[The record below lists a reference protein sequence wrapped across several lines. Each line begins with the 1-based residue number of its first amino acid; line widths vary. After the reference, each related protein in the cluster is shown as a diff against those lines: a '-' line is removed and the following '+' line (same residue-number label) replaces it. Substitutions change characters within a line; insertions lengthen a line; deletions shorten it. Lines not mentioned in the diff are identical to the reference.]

1 MKKFSILSFVALF
14 LIPSLSLFAQTPSIK
29 PCGTYNAMEK
39 RFEKD
44 PQAKSNFDAVQL
56 QLKSR
61 LENFRSSAAK
71 TAAFQYTI
79 PVVFHVLHTGGS
91 ENISDAACQ
100 AALAQVNADYAR
112 TGPDANTVAA
122 PFQSLYI
129 NSDIKFMLAT
139 KDPNGNCTSGI
150 THRYDT
156 RTEWSSTNTSYSGI
170 TWDPTKYLNIIVT
183 KIIDNGQLIGYT
195 WLPGTWPAGADADCI
210 VYDNGFLGGLNARS
224 LSHEIGHWLNLPHT
238 FGNTNDPGQV
248 CGDDG
253 IGDTP
258 ATMGTYA
265 CPSSLTG
272 NTCDVSGI
280 DNVENF
286 MNYSSCPK
294 NFTTD
299 QTNVMR
305 ATLAANVSSRDN
317 LWSPANLTATGVN
330 GTANCAPICEFL
342 STNNNYT
349 VCSGTSLTMKDFSYN
364 GVITSYSWSASNATI
379 VNPTAAI
386 TGVSF
391 PNSGTSII
399 TLSVSNG
406 QGSSVKSRTVTV
418 LNGATGV
425 PNNYGESFEV
435 DGLPA
440 GWSVTNPNNGTVT
453 WEQTSLA
460 ASMGSKSY
468 YMNAIAAVANQY
480 DYLNMPVIDVLNNP
494 NNVFNFKYAFARYSS
509 TNNDMLKIQASVNC
523 GGTWQ
528 DIVVLSAATM
538 ASGSGGID
546 PIPYIPQAG
555 HWKLYDVTSHPNWIN
570 LAPYA
575 SVMIRFAFVEDLGGV
590 GFGNRLYLDEI
601 NFGDPNGI
609 KEQSSS
615 TQLSV
620 YPNPS
625 KGDLKLKL
633 KLDDD
638 SEVSYKVYDVIGK
651 LIYQSSSKNL
661 SPGIHEISVTELN
674 GIAKGVYQIRMKV
687 NGSVI
692 VKKVI
697 ID

>member
-1 MKKFSILSFVALF
+1 MKKVNVLSLSALF
-14 LIPSLSLFAQTPSIK
+14 LLLNSSLFAQTTAIK

-39 RFEKD
+39 RFEND
-44 PQAKSNFDAVQL
+44 PQAKMNFEASQI

-61 LENFRSSAAK
+61 LDNFRTSASK

-79 PVVFHVLHTGGS
+79 PVVFHVLHTGGN
-91 ENISDAACQ
+91 ENISDATCL

-129 NSDIKFMLAT
+129 NSDIKFMIAK

-156 RTEWSSTNTSYSGI
+156 RTDWSSTNTSYSGI

-195 WLPGTWPAGADADCI
+195 WLPGTWPAGSDADCI
-210 VYDNGFLGGLNARS
+210 VYVNGFLGGLNARS

-258 ATMGTYA
+258 ATKGTYA

-272 NTCDVSGI
+272 NVCDVSGI

-330 GTANCAPICEFL
+330 GTASCAPICDFL

-364 GVITSYSWSASNATI
+364 GVITSYSWTASNASVI
-379 VNPTAAI
+379 NPTASI
-386 TGVSF
+386 TNVSF
-391 PNSGTSII
+391 PTPGTSIV
-399 TLSVSNG
+399 TLTVSNG
-406 QGSSVKSRTVTV
+406 QGTSTKSRTITV
-418 LNGATGV
+418 LNGAPGV

-435 DGLPA
+435 DGLPP

-453 WEQTSLA
+453 WDQTSLA

-494 NNVFNFKYAFARYSS
+494 TNVFNFKYAFARHNVN
-509 TNNDMLKIQASVNC
+509 NNDQLKIQASTNC

-538 ASGSGGID
+538 ANQSGGVD
-546 PIPYIPQAG
+546 PNPYIPLAN
-555 HWKLYDVTSHPNWIN
+555 HWKLYDVTTHPNWVN
-570 LAPYA
+570 LAPYS

-590 GFGNRLYLDEI
+590 GFGNRLYIDEI
-601 NFGDPNGI
+601 NFGDPNGM
-609 KEQSSS
+609 KEQSTSAL
-615 TQLSV
+615 LSV
-620 YPNPS
+620 FPNPS
-625 KGDLKLKL
+625 NGDLKLRL
-633 KLDDD
+633 KLDDE
-638 SEVSYKVYDVIGK
+638 SEISYTIYDIIGK
-651 LIYQSSSKNL
+651 LVYNASSKKL
-661 SPGIHEISVTELN
+661 SPGTHELSVNELN
-674 GIAKGVYQIRMKV
+674 ALAKGMYQISMKV
-687 NGSVI
+687 NGAVL
-692 VKKVI
+692 VKKLI
-697 ID
+697 IE